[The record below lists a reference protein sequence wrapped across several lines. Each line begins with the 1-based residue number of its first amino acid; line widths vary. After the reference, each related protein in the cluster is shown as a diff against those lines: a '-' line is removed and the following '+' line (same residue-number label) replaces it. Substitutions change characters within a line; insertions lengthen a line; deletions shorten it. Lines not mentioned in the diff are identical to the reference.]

1 MINVIYKAIRI
12 ILLLK
17 INNSLYL
24 GNKVREQVLNN
35 PRTVNTVRI

>member
-1 MINVIYKAIRI
+1 
-12 ILLLK
+12 LK